1 MQVKE
6 VHPINF
12 LFHRVETTVSE
23 LHQFLSVG
31 QQLYAEA
38 VAGGNFIA
46 GPVHWHYIG
55 FTDFTKPFTLEIG
68 LPVQEIAQDYDGQ
81 FQYKRTSPFRCV
93 SYVHDGPW
101 DKMPESYGKMLQFI
115 AEQKLSPVSVNR
127 ELYLNVDMLRPEANT
142 SEIQIG
148 IA

>member
-12 LFHRVETTVSE
+12 LFHRVETT
-23 LHQFLSVG
+23 LGALGQFIPVG
-31 QQLYAEA
+31 QQLFAAA
-38 VAGGNFIA
+38 VEHGHFVA

-55 FTDFTKPFTLEIG
+55 FTDIAKPFTLEIA
-68 LPVQEIAQDYDGQ
+68 LPVGEIPNDYDGP
-81 FQYKRTSPFRCV
+81 FQYKRTGSFRCV
-93 SYVHDGPW
+93 SYVHEGPW
-101 DKMPESYGKMLQFI
+101 DRMPESYGKMI
-115 AEQKLSPVSVNR
+115 AYITEHKLSPLAVNR
-127 ELYLNVDMLRPEANT
+127 ELYINVDMAHPEGNT